1 MFYERRKIYAQFD
14 YQISPLILSNSVKI
28 EQSNW
33 KDSIGFIYY
42 SLNIKNK
49 KYIVL
54 FRKKVTFFL
63 EFSKD
68 LLLKKKRENYNYI
81 MFLFHNMVQIIH
93 LSDKM
98 TKILTQTD
106 QTCYSNL

>member
-63 EFSKD
+63 KFSKD
-68 LLLKKKRENYNYI
+68 LLLKRKEKIIIISRFYFTI
-81 MFLFHNMVQIIH
+81 WVRLSTFL
-93 LSDKM
+93 
-98 TKILTQTD
+98 TK
-106 QTCYSNL
+106 